1 MKSKTLK
8 KIFKHKR
15 SRKNKRSNKNIK
27 RFGKKTR
34 NFRKKYMGGVNDL
47 VSMIQVSA
55 PFATVALGNGLL
67 AVGVGAAST
76 IMAPLIVVGGGA
88 AALYMVSLGSPGRAE
103 SLEVIAREF
112 LSGASG
118 QNVMSALPWGPVAQ
132 AVSLNPNF
140 VAQKNLVPPTILQ
153 TIAAGVNAMQ
163 SQLGHMGALFKMY
176 VVQHAQH
183 IQEIISRNLVL
194 PNSETTLVIV
204 GVMLFA
210 LILGCFFKFWK
221 NSSTKQTSKS
231 KESTSN
237 ADGSGQ
243 NKSFINEDEIKRYGN
258 LLSIDQKTSAS
269 EISNSKADVL
279 QAERSQPH
287 NEEEKREERVGLE
300 HNGRSRKL
308 DISQP
313 GIKGVFNPYSKAI
326 SWTIPSS
333 NSSTSDVEG
342 TVSTGQSGESL
353 LPLSELYKLVNEK
366 REFTSDQRNFY
377 PVLTDAFDDLRGQMI
392 KIIHFNATAPE
403 LVTIFAHGD
412 ETGKILLSIIIKEY
426 YDVDHV
432 MKNPAMFDF
441 YLIQA
446 NVPDGF
452 EQNDRNLMDSS
463 EITKHATVRSSE
475 TDMLNFDE
483 TTLNDAEW
491 IKTVLKPISLDG
503 TNQIFQLSCCE
514 NKPENEIKI
523 DTFTFIRKF
532 KIKGIADKSDY
543 LVINGDTANE
553 TATIN
558 LSDSSRAEH
567 YKELILKI
575 KDSLILGLF
584 DAQLD

>member
-34 NFRKKYMGGVNDL
+34 NFRKKYMRGGNDL
-47 VSMIQVSA
+47 VSLIKVSA
-55 PFATVALGNGLL
+55 PFATVAVANGLL
-67 AVGVGAAST
+67 AIGVGAAST
-76 IMAPLIVVGGGA
+76 VMAPLIVVGGGA
-88 AALYMVSLGSPGRAE
+88 AALYMVSLGSPGTAE

-112 LSGASG
+112 LSGARG
-118 QNVMSALPWGPVAQ
+118 QNIMSALPWGPVAQ

-140 VAQKNLVPPTILQ
+140 VAPTIPVPPTILQ

-163 SQLGHMGALFKMY
+163 SQLGHMGALFQMY

-194 PNSETTLVIV
+194 PNSETTLIIV

-221 NSSTKQTSKS
+221 NSSAKQTSKS
-231 KESTSN
+231 KDSTSN

-243 NKSFINEDEIKRYGN
+243 NPPLIDEGKINQYKMP
-258 LLSIDQKTSAS
+258 LSTPGQTSAS
-269 EISNSKADVL
+269 EISKSNADVL
-279 QAERSQPH
+279 QAERSQPRI
-287 NEEEKREERVGLE
+287 EEEKGEESVGVQR
-300 HNGRSRKL
+300 NGRERL
-308 DISQP
+308 VEISEP
-313 GIKGVFNPYSKAI
+313 GTSGVYNPYSKAI

-333 NSSTSDVEG
+333 TS
-342 TVSTGQSGESL
+342 
-353 LPLSELYKLVNEK
+353 SELYELVKVK
-366 REFTSDQRNFY
+366 REFTSDQREFN
-377 PVLTDAFDDLRGQMI
+377 PVLTHAFDDLRGQMI
-392 KIIHFNATAPE
+392 KIIHFNANAPE

-426 YDVDHV
+426 YDIDHL
-432 MKNPAMFDF
+432 MKNPAMFDY
-441 YLIQA
+441 YLFQCS
-446 NVPDGF
+446 VPPDF
-452 EQNDRNLMDSS
+452 HQDDRNLIDSS

-483 TTLNDAEW
+483 STTLNDAEW

-503 TNQIFQLSCCE
+503 TNQTFQLRCCE

-543 LVINGDTANE
+543 LVIKGDTANE

-575 KDSLILGLF
+575 SDSLILGLF
-584 DAQLD
+584 GAQLN